1 MAKHKQLCRVK
12 LTDSAFH
19 GSISITEIYNL
30 AINRQINQERFYMPK
45 NEAKVKDVLD
55 ASKEILSQN
64 SGKMSY
70 QAWQDALTAK
80 LGSYESALKHIV
92 KNKLVIFGLEG
103 FDEDMRPIMVVV
115 SDKANLTATKP
126 IVEPKKG
133 GK

>member
-1 MAKHKQLCRVK
+1 
-12 LTDSAFH
+12 
-19 GSISITEIYNL
+19 
-30 AINRQINQERFYMPK
+30 MPK